1 MPNARLFACLLL
13 LVARLSS
20 AQTTLLEDVSWQDL
34 PDRLVLSNVAW
45 RVEVDKTTGAWLG
58 LFPKN
63 STQNLIGLRPT
74 GQSDLDVRLGGKP
87 LLAGTTPRLL
97 RYGVS
102 VDRLRRGTTL
112 EVVLAAGE
120 GYELATRYT
129 LRPNEARLERS
140 ARLTRAPGAGEAVKL
155 ETFRFLLP
163 APTLGDPNMGVVD
176 VPGPFFPRTFTKP
189 ETPYDSL
196 VNRKIGFHSAPDAG
210 FGVLALSNRQTG
222 QTLAA
227 WMDTGGETNYRPFV
241 EGDGQRV
248 HFAHDDYR
256 YHRLLPGQS
265 VESDAQVIILEN
277 GLGAALAR
285 YRDMVNATMPMDAK
299 APDWVRDAVIVEIY
313 PKYFKDGFRGIAK
326 KLPFYR
332 NVGVTVVYLMPHWLG
347 GYSPLDPFAVDPK
360 MGTEADLKALVKT
373 AHDLGMRVVFD
384 MVIHGFHRSSA
395 VPKQRPDLFVK
406 AESGDSLAHHPTWG
420 SITTDWAAPA
430 YQRYMADLVTHDLE
444 TYGIDGYRVD
454 AASYKGPAWHGALP
468 YPAYRPG
475 AAAPEL
481 MRAMLDAL
489 RARKPDA
496 MLLSEVFGPVFY
508 SVSNFGHDNQT
519 EAVPVLME
527 RMAKG
532 QYSAADYQRHL
543 ANVYAMLP
551 AGANRVFYARNHDTD
566 WFYHF
571 GGYTP
576 LFMAFEAVHALVG
589 IPEIFAGDPDY
600 KFNPDD
606 DPKTFDAYRKLFKI
620 RRERPELTRGEA
632 RLRDVSAQNPNVFS
646 AVKSLPG
653 KTALVLVSMSDKDET
668 ARVRVGGETLPVS
681 VQFTDPI
688 SGQVFNA
695 SPAAVTLKPFQ
706 VLVGTLK

>member
-1 MPNARLFACLLL
+1 MTKPFSLGTLLL
-13 LVARLSS
+13 LSSRLLF
-20 AQTTLLEDVSWQDL
+20 AQTSLHEDVYWQNL
-34 PDRLVLSNVAW
+34 PDRLVFGNAAW
-45 RVEVDKTTGAWLG
+45 RVEVDKTTGEWRG

-63 STQNLIGLRPT
+63 SSQNLLGPRPA
-74 GQSDLDVRLGGKP
+74 GQADVDVRIGGKP
-87 LLAGTTPRLL
+87 LLAGTTPRVL
-97 RYGVS
+97 RYAVS

-112 EVVLAAGE
+112 DVVLAAGE
-120 GYELATRYT
+120 GYELSTRYT
-129 LRPNEARLERS
+129 LHPAEARLERS
-140 ARLTRAPGAGEAVKL
+140 AQLTRAAGPGEALKL

-163 APTLGDPNMGVVD
+163 APTLGAPKSCVVD
-176 VPGPFFPRTFTKP
+176 VPGPFFPKTFTKP

-196 VNRKIGFHSAPDAG
+196 VHKKIGFHSAPDAG
-210 FGVLALSNRQTG
+210 FGVLALTNRQTN

-227 WMDTGGETNYRPFV
+227 WMNTSGETNYRPFV

-248 HFAHDDYR
+248 HFAHDNYR

-265 VESDAQVIILEN
+265 VESDAQVIVLEN
-277 GLGAALAR
+277 GLGPALAH
-285 YRDMVNATMPMDAK
+285 YREMVNATMPMDTK
-299 APDWVRDAVIVEIY
+299 NPDWVRDAVILEIY
-313 PKYFKDGFRGIAK
+313 PKYFKNGFRGIAE

-332 NVGVTVVYLMPHWLG
+332 NVGVNVVYLIPHWLG

-360 MGTEADLKALVKT
+360 MGTEAELKTLVKT

-384 MVIHGFHRSSA
+384 MVIHGFHRKSPI
-395 VPKQRPDLFVK
+395 PKQRPELFVK
-406 AESGDSLAHHPTWG
+406 AETGDTLARHPTWG

-430 YQRYMADLVTHDLE
+430 YQRYMADLVTHDLT

-454 AASYKGPAWHGALP
+454 AASYKGPAWHAALP

-481 MRAMLDAL
+481 MRAMRDAL
-489 RARKPDA
+489 RAKKADA

-508 SVSNFGHDNQT
+508 GVSNFGHDNQT

-527 RMAKG
+527 RMARG
-532 QYSAADYQRHL
+532 QYTAADYQQHL

-606 DPKTFDAYRKLFKI
+606 DPATFNAYRNLFKI

-632 RLRDVSAQNPNVFS
+632 RLRDVSSQNPRVFS

-653 KTALVLVSMSDKDET
+653 KTSLVLVSMSDRDET
-668 ARVRVGGETLPVS
+668 ARVTMVGQNLPAS
-681 VQFTDPI
+681 VEFTDPI
-688 SGQVFNA
+688 SGQRFKAN
-695 SPAAVTLKPFQ
+695 PAAVTLKPFQ
-706 VLVGTLK
+706 VLVGNMK